1 MIVGATTLP
10 NSGMARGLPTG
21 AGVIGKK
28 KAGTVHWAK
37 VKAYARGRKID
48 DMEAIAWIEVAGTAV
63 SRALQDY
70 RRTGLIEHLTDAQ
83 HGAEQVAGL
92 IEAMVERAQP

>member
-1 MIVGATTLP
+1 M
-10 NSGMARGLPTG
+10 
-21 AGVIGKK
+21 IGKK

-37 VKAYARGRKID
+37 VKAYARGRKISD
-48 DMEAIAWIEVAGTAV
+48 SEAIDWVEVAATAV

-70 RRTGLIEHLTDAQ
+70 RRTGLIEHLTEAQ

-92 IEAMVERAQP
+92 IEATVERAQP